1 MNILFLYLGALLY
14 QYAEVHNIITSGDN
28 LFVDVIKDG
37 SLGVF
42 IFVLF
47 LLGLMSAAYSSAD
60 SALTSLT
67 TCVCV
72 DFLEIQKDDTTGVIS
87 SKRTLVHVFISL
99 LLFLVILLVNYLNN
113 DSIIATLFLVAS
125 FTYGP
130 LLGLFI
136 FGLFT
141 KRKLIDKY
149 VPFVV
154 ITSPVLSYI
163 IYKYDTKILQG
174 FDFGPDLLIVNGLIT
189 FLLLLMISC
198 FQKQRA

>member
-1 MNILFLYLGALLY
+1 M
-14 QYAEVHNIITSGDN
+14 
-28 LFVDVIKDG
+28 
-37 SLGVF
+37 
-42 IFVLF
+42 
-47 LLGLMSAAYSSAD
+47 
-60 SALTSLT
+60 
-67 TCVCV
+67 
-72 DFLEIQKDDTTGVIS
+72 
-87 SKRTLVHVFISL
+87 
-99 LLFLVILLVNYLNN
+99 ILLVNYLNN

-154 ITSPVLSYI
+154 LVSPVLSYI

-198 FQKQRA
+198 FQKQRG